1 MSLWPGLSNRLDY
14 EVFLTFI
21 QFLRQPAVVV
31 RTGFVRV
38 RLGKG
43 VAEKQDELQR
53 SFKHPF
59 YPWNQQC
66 PTRKK
71 SHLGLTCLNH
81 PDVSFCSAFA

>member
-14 EVFLTFI
+14 EIFLTFI
-21 QFLRQPAVVV
+21 QFLRKPAAVV

-53 SFKHPF
+53 SFKHPASF
-59 YPWNQQC
+59 L
-66 PTRKK
+66 
-71 SHLGLTCLNH
+71 SLESAM
-81 PDVSFCSAFA
+81 PD